1 MKPVRLIYYSFAQ
14 PEDPSAATRYEFQW
28 IQSIRS
34 LRLHNAAIPVTLFVF
49 NSISEAIRQEADAE
63 RVMVISLGEYREW
76 LGRYHP
82 HGAALALY
90 PTLHKFLALTE
101 ADTAGLTQALYVDC
115 DTFFY
120 SDPEL
125 LFESS
130 GDVHWCAREELRSR
144 LCPMGYDPSNVN
156 EDLIEEILAAEDLRW
171 VAPFNSGV
179 CLLNNGIWHTFRKL
193 QSTFLDVVWRLLVGR
208 HCWGSGGSSDQRIRD
223 AVLAQV
229 TAGDIARAI
238 PYPSHNGWI
247 LEEIAV
253 WLTLAYVPN
262 LEQGIFADCDVLQGY
277 ECIEAQRSGRRPIV
291 AHYFT
296 SLQEEFF
303 RGQQQS

>member
-1 MKPVRLIYYSFAQ
+1 VRLIYYSLAQ
-14 PEDPSAATRYEFQW
+14 PEVLSTASEYELQW

-34 LRLHNAAIPVTLFVF
+34 LRSYNTAIPVTLFVF
-49 NSISEAIRQEADAE
+49 NSISESVQQEAEAQ
-63 RVMVISLGEYREW
+63 RVMMISLGGYREW
-76 LGRYHP
+76 LERYHP

-101 ADTAGLTQALYVDC
+101 ADTTGLTQALYVDC

-130 GDVHWCAREELRSR
+130 DQVHWCAREELRSR
-144 LCPMGYDPSNVN
+144 LCPMGYDPTNID
-156 EDLIEEILAAEDLRW
+156 EDLIEEILATEGLRW

-179 CLLNNGIWHTFRKL
+179 CLLNNGIWNTFRKL
-193 QSTFLDVVWRLLVGR
+193 RSTFLDVVWRLLVGR
-208 HCWGSGGSSDQRIRD
+208 HCWGGDAGSDRQIRD
-223 AVLAQV
+223 AVLEGA
-229 TAGDIARAI
+229 TPGDIVRAI

-247 LEEIAV
+247 LEEIAL
-253 WLTLAYVPN
+253 WLTLAHVPN
-262 LEQGIFADCDVLQGY
+262 LEQGIFAHSAVLQGY
-277 ECIEAQRSGRRPIV
+277 ECIEAQKTGRQPIV

-303 RGQQQS
+303 RGQPQR